1 MGDIRSCVILAGGA
15 GRRIGSEKAFLEF
28 FGSTMIERT
37 VDLVGEIVDDV
48 VVVARDE
55 EQLKRLQDL
64 VPEAKLACDSVQEF
78 GPVAGLAA
86 GMAAARGEY
95 ALAVGC
101 DLPFLKPE
109 VLELL
114 FDFARGYD
122 AAIPV
127 GEDSLMAPPHALYR
141 TNSMARACAAALA
154 AGQRRIRAP
163 LERLRVKNVS
173 VELLRPFD
181 PELLSFFNLNT
192 EDDLSEAGRIA
203 GRLKSSGEGRGRRCR
218 PPGRRSKSLPESL

>member
-1 MGDIRSCVILAGGA
+1 MGTLRSCVILAGGA

-28 FGSTMIERT
+28 FGLTMIERT
-37 VDLVGEIVDDV
+37 FDLVGEVVDDV

-55 EQLKRLQDL
+55 DQLKRLRDL
-64 VPEAKLACDSVQEF
+64 VPEARLACDSVRGF

-109 VLELL
+109 VLEIL
-114 FDFARGYD
+114 FDFAEGYD
-122 AAIPV
+122 AAIPS
-127 GEDSLMAPPHALYR
+127 GEGGLVEPLHAVYR
-141 TNSMARACAAALA
+141 ADSMARACEEALA
-154 AGQRRIRAP
+154 MGMRRIRAP
-163 LERLRVKNVS
+163 LEELRVKNVS

-192 EDDLSEAGRIA
+192 EEDLSEARRIA
-203 GRLKSSGEGRGRRCR
+203 GRLRSGGEGRDRRCR
-218 PPGRRSKSLPESL
+218 PPGRRSISLPESR

>member
-1 MGDIRSCVILAGGA
+1 MGIIKSCVILAGGA
-15 GRRIGSEKAFLEF
+15 GKRIGSDKAFLEF
-28 FGSTMIERT
+28 FGKKMIERT
-37 VDLVGEIVDDV
+37 VDLVGEVVDDA

-55 EQLKRLQDL
+55 EQLARLQDL
-64 VPEAKLACDSVQEF
+64 VPEARLACDSVRGF

-86 GMAAARGEY
+86 GMAAARGER

-114 FDFARGYD
+114 FDFADGYD
-122 AAIPV
+122 AAIPA
-127 GEDSLMAPPHALYR
+127 GEGGLMEPLHAVYR
-141 TNSMARACAAALA
+141 TDRMARACEEALA
-154 AGQRRIRAP
+154 AGQRRIRTP
-163 LERLRVKNVS
+163 LEGLRVKNVS

-192 EDDLSEAGRIA
+192 EEDLSEAERIYS
-203 GRLKSSGEGRGRRCR
+203 RLKSSGEGRDRRCR
-218 PPGRRSKSLPESL
+218 PPGRRSISLPESL

>member
-1 MGDIRSCVILAGGA
+1 MILAGGA

-37 VDLVGEIVDDV
+37 VDLVAEVVDDV

-55 EQLKRLQDL
+55 EQLARLQDL
-64 VPEAKLACDSVQEF
+64 VPEAKLACDSVQGF

-86 GMAAARGEY
+86 GMAAARGER

-114 FDFARGYD
+114 FDLADGYE
-122 AAIPV
+122 AAIPAR
-127 GEDSLMAPPHALYR
+127 EDGLIEPLHAVYR
-141 TNSMARACAAALA
+141 SDSMARACEEALA
-154 AGQRRIRAP
+154 SGMRRIRAP
-163 LERLRVKNVS
+163 LERLRVKYVS
-173 VELLRPFD
+173 LELLRPLD
-181 PELLSFFNLNT
+181 PELLGLFNLNT
-192 EDDLSEAGRIA
+192 EEDLSEAGRIA
-203 GRLKSSGEGRGRRCR
+203 GRLKSSAEGQGRRCR